1 MAYEIEMKAWVDDWP
16 AVERALRDR
25 CTFERS
31 FRKDDRYFAPPD
43 GEGLFRV
50 RIDGRPAARGEG
62 SARRAYV
69 TYKEKEVRD
78 GVEVNLEREFGVD
91 DAEAFVEF
99 VTSFRCRETFAKV
112 KEGLHF
118 SHDGLTVELVHVEG
132 LGDFLEVECVLAD
145 DGGGAGPDG
154 GGHDET
160 AERIR
165 ALVRELGV
173 DDERIEA
180 RPYMKLL
187 RERRG
192 RA

>member
-1 MAYEIEMKAWVDDWP
+1 MAYEIEMKAWVDDWQ
-16 AVERALRDR
+16 ALERALRDR

-31 FRKDDRYFAPPD
+31 FRKDDRYFVPPD

-50 RIDGRPAARGEG
+50 RSDG
-62 SARRAYV
+62 RRAYV

-112 KEGLHF
+112 KEGLRF
-118 SHDGLTVELVHVEG
+118 ACDGLTVELVRVEE
-132 LGDFLEVECVLAD
+132 LGDFLEVEYVVAD
-145 DGGGAGPDG
+145 GSTEDGST
-154 GGHDET
+154 GHAAETRHHET

-165 ALVRELGV
+165 TFVRELGIA
-173 DDERIEA
+173 DERIES
-180 RPYMKLL
+180 RPYMQLL

>member
-1 MAYEIEMKAWVDDWP
+1 MAYEIEMKAWVDDWA

-50 RIDGRPAARGEG
+50 RIDAGAPGAHAPGTHG
-62 SARRAYV
+62 PGYV

-91 DAEAFVEF
+91 DAQAFVEF

-118 SHDGLTVELVHVEG
+118 SYDGLTVELVRVEG
-132 LGDFLEVECVLAD
+132 LGDFLEVECVVAD
-145 DGGGAGPDG
+145 DA
-154 GGHDET
+154 GHDET

-165 ALVRELGV
+165 AFVRGLSIA
-173 DDERIEA
+173 DERIEPQ
-180 RPYMKLL
+180 PYMKLL

-192 RA
+192 RG

>member
-1 MAYEIEMKAWVDDWP
+1 MAYEIEMKAWVDDWA

-50 RIDGRPAARGEG
+50 RIDAGAPGNHG
-62 SARRAYV
+62 PGYV

-118 SHDGLTVELVHVEG
+118 SHDGLTVELVRVEG
-132 LGDFLEVECVLAD
+132 LGDFLEVECVVAD
-145 DGGGAGPDG
+145 DGG
-154 GGHDET
+154 HHET

-165 ALVRELGV
+165 AFVRELGIA
-173 DDERIEA
+173 DERIES

-192 RA
+192 RG